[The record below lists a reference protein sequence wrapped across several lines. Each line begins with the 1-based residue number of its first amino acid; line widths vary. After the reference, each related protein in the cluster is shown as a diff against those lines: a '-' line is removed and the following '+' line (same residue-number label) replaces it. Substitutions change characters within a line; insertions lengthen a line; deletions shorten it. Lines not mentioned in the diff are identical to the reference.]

1 MYHTNMNL
9 SENIIAAYREHP
21 TLYTVA
27 KKCNCTRDV
36 ARRVLLDAGLISS
49 PHAEEV
55 RTLLSAGLPPAEIAE
70 RLGCT
75 VSTVYHYAPYI
86 RGCHADYVPTANALR
101 IRKHRIRKQNQAK
114 MSKL

>member
-1 MYHTNMNL
+1 MSL
-9 SENIIAAYREHP
+9 STDIIAAYREHP
-21 TLYTVA
+21 TIYTAA

-49 PHAEEV
+49 PRANEV
-55 RTLLSAGLPPAEIAE
+55 RTLLSAGLSAGQIAE

-75 VSTVYHYAPYI
+75 VSTVYNYAPYI
-86 RGCHADYVPTANALR
+86 RGCHADYVPTPNAIR
-101 IRKHRIRKQNQAK
+101 IRKCRARKRNQAK

>member
-1 MYHTNMNL
+1 MSLYNDIL
-9 SENIIAAYREHP
+9 LAYREHP
-21 TLYTVA
+21 TLYKTA

-49 PHAEEV
+49 PRADEV
-55 RTLLSAGLPPAEIAE
+55 RTLLSAGLSAGQIAE

-75 VSTVYHYAPYI
+75 VSAVYNYAPYI
-86 RGCHADYVPTANALR
+86 RGCHADYVPTKNAVC
-101 IRKHRIRKQNQAK
+101 IRKCRARKQNKEK

>member
-1 MYHTNMNL
+1 MSL
-9 SENIIAAYREHP
+9 SAEIIAAYHDHP
-21 TLYTVA
+21 TIYTAA
-27 KKCNCTRDV
+27 KRCGCSRDI
-36 ARRVLLDAGLISS
+36 ARRALLAAGLIIS
-49 PHAEEV
+49 PRADEV

-75 VSTVYHYAPYI
+75 VSTIYHYAPYI

-101 IRKHRIRKQNQAK
+101 IRKHRARKRKQAK

>member
-1 MYHTNMNL
+1 MSL
-9 SENIIAAYREHP
+9 SNDIIAAYRSHP
-21 TLYTVA
+21 TIYTAA

-36 ARRVLLDAGLISS
+36 VRRVLLSAGLISS
-49 PHAEEV
+49 ARADEV

-75 VSTVYHYAPYI
+75 VSTIYHYAPYI

-101 IRKHRIRKQNQAK
+101 IRKHRVRKRKQAK